1 MILDQGSKQ
10 IEAAEKQRKKNNR
23 RWWDIFWKALINK
36 RHSEIK
42 KISDSIDYNQ
52 LDYKTKPGTS
62 INFSV
67 YKNPS
72 DCYFS
77 IKNTNTKLSDVK
89 KMHEKIEKELSK
101 AKKKVKSQMIMKMCY
116 VILKCFMEDEN
127 VLSIGLMIMEN
138 LYLEL
143 ILRQPKQKYVLRI

>member
-1 MILDQGSKQ
+1 
-10 IEAAEKQRKKNNR
+10 
-23 RWWDIFWKALINK
+23 
-36 RHSEIK
+36 
-42 KISDSIDYNQ
+42 
-52 LDYKTKPGTS
+52 
-62 INFSV
+62 
-67 YKNPS
+67 
-72 DCYFS
+72 
-77 IKNTNTKLSDVK
+77 
-89 KMHEKIEKELSK
+89 MHKKIEKELSK

>member
-1 MILDQGSKQ
+1 
-10 IEAAEKQRKKNNR
+10 
-23 RWWDIFWKALINK
+23 
-36 RHSEIK
+36 
-42 KISDSIDYNQ
+42 
-52 LDYKTKPGTS
+52 
-62 INFSV
+62 
-67 YKNPS
+67 
-72 DCYFS
+72 
-77 IKNTNTKLSDVK
+77 
-89 KMHEKIEKELSK
+89 MHEKTEKELSK